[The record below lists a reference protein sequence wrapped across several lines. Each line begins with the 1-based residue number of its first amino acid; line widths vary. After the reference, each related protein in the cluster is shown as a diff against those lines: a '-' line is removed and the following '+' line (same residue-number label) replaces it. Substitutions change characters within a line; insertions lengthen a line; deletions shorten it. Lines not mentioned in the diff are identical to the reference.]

1 MINANAD
8 AMIVINPPRAIYS
21 SVFIINIIIYFIIY
35 FKIFILL
42 IMDDF
47 RQPSTKVLLDESLLN
62 LQLMNKDIIKIKS
75 DLKQILEY
83 LTIQKINEE
92 KLKKGRNLEEKN
104 GGWWWWM

>member
-1 MINANAD
+1 
-8 AMIVINPPRAIYS
+8 
-21 SVFIINIIIYFIIY
+21 
-35 FKIFILL
+35 
-42 IMDDF
+42 MDDF
-47 RQPSTKVLLDESLLN
+47 RKPSTKVLLDESLLN